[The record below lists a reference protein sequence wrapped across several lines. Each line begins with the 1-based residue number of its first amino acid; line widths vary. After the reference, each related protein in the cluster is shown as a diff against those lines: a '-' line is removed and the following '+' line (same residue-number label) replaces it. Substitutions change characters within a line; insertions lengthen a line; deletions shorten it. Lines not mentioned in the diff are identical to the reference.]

1 MHAIELATTRVVTM
15 RPEDSL
21 HHGAQLM
28 QKHLVGCVVVARPD
42 ESGPIPV
49 GVLTDRDLCRVGL
62 AGGADM
68 EKITVEAV
76 MSRPLVTCPQEA
88 TLAEVIGIM
97 RGSGLRRLPVVESQ
111 GRLVGIISA
120 NDVIAGAPR
129 APLAGLTVECHLGDH
144 VRRGQPLFVLHAQTE
159 GELAYALA
167 YVARHPD
174 IVELTDK

>member
-28 QKHLVGCVVVARPD
+28 QKHLVGCVVVTRPD

-62 AGGADM
+62 AGGADV

-88 TLAEVIGIM
+88 TLAEIIGIM

-120 NDVIAGAPR
+120 NDVIVAITQ
-129 APLAGLTVECHLGDH
+129 LLQQLTEVLVVEPSLRDHLVALEYARDISEDAAMGGD
-144 VRRGQPLFVLHAQTE
+144 RS
-159 GELAYALA
+159 
-167 YVARHPD
+167 
-174 IVELTDK
+174 